1 MNGEEFDWL
10 DHPQFPARFFGH
22 ALWGPHRLV
31 HDVDAGVGDSGQR
44 EQVVADVSHHV
55 GGHRTPERGQRH
67 LHVDALRLDRDVVDE
82 AQVDDVDRDLGV
94 EALAEHFD
102 HVLGL
107 DRGVRRD
114 PCGDRGLSGHG
125 FSSGRPASRHAFVPP
140 RKLTTSLTPSA
151 TAISDATAERSP
163 TWQTKIVPSLNDCAV
178 GFARSELSTTYRAP
192 TSVKADV
199 LDHAVPDPEVHPD
212 HVPAKRVVLFVA
224 DVGLLEAAIVP
235 RVLVVVEYVL
245 AIELVVSCGHHAN
258 ILCASLIELTRRST
272 SSFCV

>member
-44 EQVVADVSHHV
+44 EKVVADVSHHV
-55 GGHRTPERGQRH
+55 GGHRAPERGQRH

-102 HVLGL
+102 HVLRL

-114 PCGDRGLSGHG
+114 LCGDRGLSGHG

-163 TWQTKIVPSLNDCAV
+163 TWQTKIVPSRNFCAV
-178 GFARSELSTTYRAP
+178 GFANSWLSTTCRAP
-192 TSVKADV
+192 GRCPLFHSQSSRTSTTSWPSSISFLMSSSFKS
-199 LDHAVPDPEVHPD
+199 
-212 HVPAKRVVLFVA
+212 RN
-224 DVGLLEAAIVP
+224 
-235 RVLVVVEYVL
+235 
-245 AIELVVSCGHHAN
+245 VSCCSVIPISYSSSSSPA
-258 ILCASLIELTRRST
+258 ASP
-272 SSFCV
+272 